1 MNIRSFLLGMA
12 SVGLCALD
20 AYALIPRPQQ
30 MKRGGGEF
38 ETRAQT
44 VGEAAKSALFER
56 DVTIQPEGYAVN
68 VTEKGI
74 TVRSSDESGAFYA
87 VKTLEQLGRKKCVVF
102 VNSHSQA
109 SIPKNAFGRKP
120 QKRQVMAECD
130 IRCGLLHRRAWKSC
144 GFAFPGGIGLDASKP
159 GGDALGEVL
168 FAESVENRIK
178 RAFNYAVE

>member
-87 VKTLEQLGRKKCVVF
+87 VKTLEQLGRKTEKGTVVF
-102 VNSHSQA
+102 
-109 SIPKNAFGRKP
+109 P
-120 QKRQVMAECD
+120 
-130 IRCGLLHRRAWKSC
+130 
-144 GFAFPGGIGLDASKP
+144 
-159 GGDALGEVL
+159 
-168 FAESVENRIK
+168 
-178 RAFNYAVE
+178 AVEIADWPAFR